1 MNEFARGLI
10 QEFDV
15 RTVNEI
21 VPARALSGGNQ
32 QRRLLHGKSA
42 VIRIF

>member
-21 VPARALSGGNQ
+21 VPARASLAE
-32 QRRLLHGKSA
+32 SA
-42 VIRIF
+42 KAIIAREISRDPDL